1 MGTERQKTVEGQHLS
16 RVKAQRN
23 RAIALISVFC
33 QWWETTEKGS
43 PGETPGRHRHFALPP
58 FMASRRER
66 SNLSADAVANA
77 ETPIWRGYQSFLKL
91 YTNSSDT
98 NILTVF

>member
-33 QWWETTEKGS
+33 QWSETTEKGS
-43 PGETPGRHRHFALPP
+43 TRRNAWSAPTFCATPLYGLKAGALESL
-58 FMASRRER
+58 SRRRCLCGNADLER
-66 SNLSADAVANA
+66 LS
-77 ETPIWRGYQSFLKL
+77 EFPKTL
-91 YTNSSDT
+91 YEF
-98 NILTVF
+98 V